1 METLVDL
8 LTVSAASFGSGP
20 ALVGQGALRRD
31 VWSYDRLAAA
41 ANSAAHCLREEH
53 GLLSEDRIL
62 VRADNSP
69 ELVALYLAAMQSRLV
84 LVPLDPHSSGEF
96 MQRIARETSA
106 AAVFFSGAGP
116 DILDMKNIDIGTLSF
131 DSPGEP
137 LPDLPSPEDVVEIV
151 FTSGPTGRPRGVVLT
166 HENILSNVLATSEIV
181 DRDRH
186 WRVLSVLPLSHML
199 EQTVGLYVPLLLG
212 STVYYGISLKPPHI
226 RKAMQ
231 HYRITSMVVVP
242 KLLALLMQGTERE
255 VRRRGHWSRW
265 QRLNRLSEHLPMPL
279 RRMLFAGVH
288 RELGGALEFFISGG
302 AYLDTAL
309 WAKWERIGVKV
320 IQGYGATECSPVIS
334 SNTQHRRVPG
344 SVGQAL
350 SGVEVRLSED
360 DEIQVRGKSVSG
372 RYWQDEESNLN
383 AFTPDGWF
391 RTGDLATRDAQ
402 GNVFLHGRL
411 NDTIVLA
418 NGMNVFPQD
427 MEAVLEAR
435 EEVRACVVLGT
446 DHPSKDT
453 RIIAA
458 VVLSSQAT
466 DPAVRQEQAEQAVR
480 EANKKLA
487 AHQRITEVSVWDG
500 ADFPRTPIGT
510 IQRREVRAVLSREV
524 EAETQI
530 DEPKMKSEEALD
542 RLRRVIKDV
551 SGASETDLDLDTP
564 LNADIGLT
572 SLSQVELAVS
582 IEKAFNLSID
592 DSEFAEIRNLGQLL
606 ALIEKGGS
614 ASSPSPYPGW
624 PLHQPAVFIRELLQ
638 KVLVFNLHRLVAR
651 PFKVVGTENLAT
663 VKPPVLFI
671 ANHSSHIDTL
681 SIIRALP
688 PQIRRK
694 NAVAAAAD
702 YFFESRL
709 LGFITMLLLNTFPFS
724 RGPQVR
730 GSLEYCGDLT
740 HAGWSILIYP
750 EGTRSTTGELLPFKG
765 GIGLLAEGLQV
776 PVVPVAVFGG
786 FEILPKGRS
795 FPRPAPVRVVFGE
808 PIRLHGKVETT
819 ELVSLLQDALASL
832 VRRGRSEE

>member
-8 LTVSAASFGSGP
+8 LTVGAVSFGSRP
-20 ALVGQGALRRD
+20 ALVGQGALRPD

-41 ANSAAHCLREEH
+41 ANSAAHCLREVH
-53 GLLSEDRIL
+53 GLLPEDRIL
-62 VRADNSP
+62 VRAVSSP

-84 LVPLDPHSSGEF
+84 LVPLDPQSSSEF
-96 MQRIARETSA
+96 MQLIARETGA

-116 DILDMKNIDIGTLSF
+116 DIPNIKNIDIGALSF
-131 DSPGEP
+131 DAPGKP
-137 LPDLPSPEDVVEIV
+137 LVDLPSPDDVVEIM

-166 HENILSNVLATSEIV
+166 HANILSNVFATSEIV

-186 WRVLSVLPLSHML
+186 WRLLSVLPLSHML

-231 HYRITSMVVVP
+231 RYRITSMVVVP

-255 VRRRGHWSRW
+255 IMRRGHWSSW
-265 QRLNRLSEHLPMPL
+265 QWLNRLSEHLPMPL
-279 RRMLFAGVH
+279 RRVLFARVH

-302 AYLDTAL
+302 AFLDTEL

-320 IQGYGATECSPVIS
+320 IQGYGATECSPVIA

-350 SGVEVRLSED
+350 SRVEVRLSED

-372 RYWQDEESNLN
+372 RYWQDEESGLN

-391 RTGDLATRDAQ
+391 RTGDLATRDGQ

-427 MEAVLEAR
+427 LEAVLEAQR
-435 EEVRACVVLGT
+435 EVRACVVLGT
-446 DHPSKDT
+446 DHSSGDT

-458 VVLSSQAT
+458 VLLSSLAT
-466 DPAVRQEQAEQAVR
+466 EPAVRQDQAEQAVR

-487 AHQRITEVSVWDG
+487 AHQRITDVIVWDG

-510 IQRREVRAVLSREV
+510 IQRREVRAALSRKV
-524 EAETQI
+524 QAETQI
-530 DEPKMKSEEALD
+530 DAPKMESGEALD

-551 SGASETDLDLDTP
+551 SGASETDLDLDTQ
-564 LNADIGLT
+564 LNADIGLN
-572 SLSQVELAVS
+572 SLTQVELAVS
-582 IEKAFNLSID
+582 IEKAFDLSID
-592 DSEFAEIRNLGQLL
+592 DSELAEVRNLGQLL
-606 ALIEKGGS
+606 ELIEKGGS
-614 ASSPSPYPGW
+614 APSASAYPEW
-624 PLHQPAVFIRELLQ
+624 PLHRSAIFIRYLLQ
-638 KVLVFNLHRLVAR
+638 NVLVFNLHRLVAR
-651 PFKVVGTENLAT
+651 PFRVAGIENLAT
-663 VKPPVLFI
+663 VETPVLFI

-681 SIIRALP
+681 SIIRSLP

-702 YFFESRL
+702 YFFESKL
-709 LGFITMLLLNTFPFS
+709 LGSITMLLLNTFPFS

-730 GSLEYCGDLT
+730 GSLEYCGDLAR
-740 HAGWSILIYP
+740 AGWSILIYP

-765 GIGLLAEGLQV
+765 GIGLLAKELQV
-776 PVVPVAVFGG
+776 PVVPVAVYGG

-795 FPRPAPVRVVFGE
+795 FPRPASVSVVFGR
-808 PIRLHGKVETT
+808 PIRLDEQMETP

-832 VRRGRSEE
+832 VRRGRPGK

>member
-8 LTVSAASFGSGP
+8 LTVSTVSFGSRP
-20 ALVGQGALRRD
+20 ALVGQGALRPD

-53 GLLSEDRIL
+53 GLLPEDRIL

-69 ELVALYLAAMQSRLV
+69 ELVALYLAAMRSRLV
-84 LVPLDPHSSGEF
+84 LVPLDPQSSSEF
-96 MQRIARETSA
+96 IQLIASETGA

-116 DILDMKNIDIGTLSF
+116 EVPDLRNIDIGGLSF
-131 DSPGEP
+131 DAPGKP
-137 LPDLPSPEDVVEIV
+137 LPDLPSPQDVVEIV

-186 WRVLSVLPLSHML
+186 WRLLSVLPLSHML

-212 STVYYGISLKPPHI
+212 STIHYGIALKPPHI
-226 RKAMQ
+226 RKAIQ
-231 HYRITSMVVVP
+231 RYRITSMVVVP
-242 KLLALLMQGTERE
+242 KLLELLMQGTERE
-255 VRRRGHWSRW
+255 VRRRGRWSRW
-265 QRLNRLSEHLPMPL
+265 QRLNHLSEHVPMLL
-279 RRMLFAGVH
+279 RRILFARVH

-302 AYLDTAL
+302 AYLDTEL

-320 IQGYGATECSPVIS
+320 IQGYGATECSPVIA

-383 AFTPDGWF
+383 AYTPDGWF
-391 RTGDLATRDAQ
+391 RTGDLATRDAR

-427 MEAVLEAR
+427 LEAVLDAQK
-435 EEVRACVVLGT
+435 EVKACVVLGVS
-446 DHPSKDT
+446 DPSGDT
-453 RIIAA
+453 RIVAA
-458 VVLSSQAT
+458 VVLKS
-466 DPAVRQEQAEQAVR
+466 PANDLALGQEQAEQAVR
-480 EANKKLA
+480 VANTMLSP
-487 AHQRITEVSVWDG
+487 HQRITDVTVWEG
-500 ADFPRTPIGT
+500 ADFPRTSVGMV
-510 IQRREVRAVLSREV
+510 QRREVRAALSRK
-524 EAETQI
+524 AETQTQV
-530 DEPKMKSEEALD
+530 DSLNLESGEVLD
-542 RLRRVIKDV
+542 RLRRVIRDV
-551 SGASETDLDLDTP
+551 SGTDESDLHLDTQ

-582 IEKAFNLSID
+582 LEKAFNLSID
-592 DSEFAEIRNLGQLL
+592 DGEFAEVRNLGQLL

-614 ASSPSPYPGW
+614 ASSASPYPPW
-624 PLHQPAVFIRELLQ
+624 PLHQPAIFFRELLQ

-730 GSLEYCGDLT
+730 GSLEYCGELA

-765 GIGLLAEGLQV
+765 GIGLLAEELQV

-786 FEILPKGRS
+786 FEILPKGRN
-795 FPRPAPVRVVFGE
+795 FPRPASVRVVFGE
-808 PIRLHGKVETT
+808 PIRLEGKVETT